1 MSIPLDEII
10 DELHDADREERVEM
24 LIDFAKSLPPLPER
38 FHALRDA
45 SHRVEECQSPVYL
58 FVEMNGER
66 LRFHA
71 DVPLEAPTVRG
82 FVSILVQG
90 LDGATVDEVL
100 RMPMDLV
107 HRAGL
112 AEILGILRVRGL
124 TGVLHRVKREATQA
138 AIAQAQSQA
147 ESVAS

>member
-1 MSIPLDEII
+1 MYSISNLSGTNGSGT
-10 DELHDADREERVEM
+10 
-24 LIDFAKSLPPLPER
+24 FSQSL
-38 FHALRDA
+38 
-45 SHRVEECQSPVYL
+45 
-58 FVEMNGER
+58 G
-66 LRFHA
+66 
-71 DVPLEAPTVRG
+71 
-82 FVSILVQG
+82 LVQG